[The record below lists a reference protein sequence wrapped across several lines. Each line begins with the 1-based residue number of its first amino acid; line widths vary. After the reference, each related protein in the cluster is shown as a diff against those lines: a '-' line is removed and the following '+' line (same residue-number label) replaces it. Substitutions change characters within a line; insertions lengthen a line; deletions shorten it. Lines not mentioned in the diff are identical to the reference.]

1 MIAIHKIWIYKWV
14 IQCQETIFVKIVS
27 GLDNHTNSFW
37 YFATYVWNVFLPGQL
52 IVNGDSEEFSFM
64 DVFDILSI
72 NL

>member
-27 GLDNHTNSFW
+27 GLDNHSNSSW
-37 YFATYVWNVFLPGQL
+37 YFATYVRNMFLPGQL
-52 IVNGDSEEFSFM
+52 IVNDDSEELSFM
-64 DVFDILSI
+64 DFFDIFSI